1 MAKKRAATKTKAP
14 AAPVDAIKHKDARTN
29 IPTRELAAFA
39 DNDER
44 APKLPKTRRLRSG
57 LVRRRSAT
65 FAGGKYKKV
74 PHVTLKSIANNPD
87 IKEGMTREEIDAAI
101 RKHADTE
108 TLYVQPYEEKGI
120 VRVTGTFTVES
131 LSPHRMLTAGE
142 EAPAQGADAPR
153 SEGDY
158 LSVILDN
165 LRKSGVQNTVKNERL
180 IFERLDAFPGEYIQG
195 EGEYSENGAS
205 KGGCASASGRS
216 SARWGRSGS
225 SWPLSK
231 RSRAAGAI
239 SCWCASRLFLRWR

>member
-1 MAKKRAATKTKAP
+1 MAKKRAATKTKAL

-131 LSPHRMLTAGE
+131 LSPHRMLPAGD

-165 LRKSGVQNTVKNERL
+165 IRKYGVQNTVKNERL
-180 IFERLDAFPGEYIQG
+180 HFDRLNAFPGEYIQG
-195 EGEYSENGAS
+195 EGSTA
-205 KGGCASASGRS
+205 KAVRPRGCAAASGRS
-216 SARWGRSGS
+216 SAWWGRSGS

-239 SCWCASRLFLRWR
+239 SCWCAPRLFLRWR